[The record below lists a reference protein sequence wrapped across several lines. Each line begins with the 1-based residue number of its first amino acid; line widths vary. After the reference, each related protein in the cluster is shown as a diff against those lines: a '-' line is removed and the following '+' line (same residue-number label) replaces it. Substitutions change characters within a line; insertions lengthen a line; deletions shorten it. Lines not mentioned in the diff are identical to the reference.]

1 MSKAKSKKDLASIAA
16 GIADQL
22 DALEP
27 ADVQK
32 VLDIVDTLRTKPE
45 AKMTAAPN
53 LSPPSKPPSRI
64 DGYWPP
70 RPGAQHRS

>member
-16 GIADQL
+16 GIAEQL
-22 DALEP
+22 DALESDD
-27 ADVQK
+27 AQK

-45 AKMTAAPN
+45 TKKAN

-70 RPGAQHRS
+70 RPGPQLIS